1 MSNYAIIPRLGVYY
15 FAIQKKTK
23 FVPLFKIS
31 RANGTSPEEFHKLIE
46 QLEIKQK
53 NDTTRRETKPRNTD
67 SFGKVR
73 TTDNGISES

>member
-31 RANGTSPEEFHKLIE
+31 RANGTSLEEFQALINI
-46 QLEIKQK
+46 LEITLK
-53 NDTTRRETKPRNTD
+53 NDTTRKQKQTD
-67 SFGKVR
+67 PSP
-73 TTDNGISES
+73 NPES

>member
-31 RANGTSPEEFHKLIE
+31 RANGTSLEEFHKLIE

-53 NDTTRRETKPRNTD
+53 NDTTQKQKQTDPRPN
-67 SFGKVR
+67 SLG
-73 TTDNGISES
+73 